1 MHWNHQFIFINCMN
15 CFQSLFLIQ
24 KILLSVSL
32 AWSQRKARFPIP
44 RLRAVLFPW
53 DSVTGR
59 MQPLN
64 SGNIKIL
71 TAIKKLW
78 SEKLNSPINKR
89 HWWSSLSSPFRG
101 KIIQLTAVAN
111 GSMQHQ
117 VFLPERDCQSVAMCC
132 VMSTVNANIISKK
145 VRAVYTHCYGHAL
158 KLAVGDSVKRLK
170 WCVIP

>member
-1 MHWNHQFIFINCMN
+1 MN
-15 CFQSLFLIQ
+15 CVQSLFLIQ

-53 DSVTGR
+53 ASVTGR

-78 SEKLNSPINKR
+78 SEKWNSSINKR
-89 HWWSSLSSPFRG
+89 HLWSSLSSPFRG

-111 GSMQHQ
+111 GSMQLQ
-117 VFLPERDCQSVAMCC
+117 IFCQKGIANLLPCVASCRQWMLTSPAKRQGLSTHTLLWTCTQHCC
-132 VMSTVNANIISKK
+132 WRLCEK
-145 VRAVYTHCYGHAL
+145 VKSDAWFRRY
-158 KLAVGDSVKRLK
+158 
-170 WCVIP
+170 CV

>member
-78 SEKLNSPINKR
+78 SEKWNSSINKR
-89 HWWSSLSSPFRG
+89 HFWSSLSSPFRG

-111 GSMQHQ
+111 GSMQLQ
-117 VFLPERDCQSVAMCC
+117 IFCQKGIANLLPCVASCRQWMLT
-132 VMSTVNANIISKK
+132 SPA
-145 VRAVYTHCYGHAL
+145 
-158 KLAVGDSVKRLK
+158 KR
-170 WCVIP
+170 

>member
-1 MHWNHQFIFINCMN
+1 MN

-24 KILLSVSL
+24 KILLSVSV
-32 AWSQRKARFPIP
+32 AWLQRKARFPIP

-78 SEKLNSPINKR
+78 SEKWNSPINKR
-89 HWWSSLSSPFRG
+89 HWWSSLSSPFRE

-117 VFLPERDCQSVAMCC
+117 VFCQKGIANLLPWQWTKQLSSTPECPWLIGSIHPQVA
-132 VMSTVNANIISKK
+132 KK
-145 VRAVYTHCYGHAL
+145 ETRQIHIRRHPE
-158 KLAVGDSVKRLK
+158 GDTTSDGAKDTAWRSY
-170 WCVIP
+170 